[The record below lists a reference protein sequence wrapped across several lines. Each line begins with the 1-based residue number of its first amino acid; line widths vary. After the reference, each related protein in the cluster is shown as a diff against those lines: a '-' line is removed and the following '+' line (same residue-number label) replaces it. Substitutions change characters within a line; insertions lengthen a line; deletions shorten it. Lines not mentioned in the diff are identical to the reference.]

1 MDSFETCVYLPLQL
15 FTFLTADIMA
25 SLALTIASS
34 DPLAPFAITRFDRN
48 RYKKSQQNE
57 QSKRSTITPFIISSY
72 FNILKVENTMTTKR
86 VNEN

>member
-1 MDSFETCVYLPLQL
+1 
-15 FTFLTADIMA
+15 MA

-57 QSKRSTITPFIISSY
+57 QSKRSTIYTFH
-72 FNILKVENTMTTKR
+72 NILIFQYFESRKYYDHKTCK
-86 VNEN
+86 